1 MNIIPHPGENGRTT
15 MPDQPQEEVV
25 TSYKAFNADLTCTGG
40 DKPFQYEVG
49 KTYEM
54 KGPIKACD
62 RGFHACEYPL
72 NVFDYY
78 PPAGS
83 RFALVEQGGKI
94 SREGSDTK
102 LASSRITIKAEIGLA
117 GLIKAAIEYTFSRAK
132 PEGETATGTRGA
144 ASATGDQGAA
154 SATGY
159 QGAASATGYQGA
171 ASATGYQGA
180 ASATGT
186 RGAASAT
193 GDQGAASATGDQ
205 GAASATGYQGA
216 ASATGYQGAASATG
230 YQGAASATG
239 YQGAASATGDQ
250 GAASATGT
258 RGAASAT
265 GYQGAAMAC
274 GYAGKAMGALGN
286 ALFLVYRDDDYVIR
300 KAAAAIVGENGI
312 KPDTWYSLSAEGEFI
327 EA

>member
-1 MNIIPHPGENGRTT
+1 MS
-15 MPDQPQEEVV
+15 DQPQEEVV

-132 PEGETATGTRGA
+132 PEGETATG
-144 ASATGDQGAA
+144 D
-154 SATGY
+154 
-159 QGAASATGYQGA
+159 
-171 ASATGYQGA
+171 QGA

-193 GDQGAASATGDQ
+193 GD
-205 GAASATGYQGA
+205 
-216 ASATGYQGAASATG
+216 
-230 YQGAASATG
+230 
-239 YQGAASATGDQ
+239 
-250 GAASATGT
+250 
-258 RGAASAT
+258 
-265 GYQGAAMAC
+265 QGAAMAC

>member
-1 MNIIPHPGENGRTT
+1 MA
-15 MPDQPQEEVV
+15 DQPQEEVV

-54 KGPIKACD
+54 KGSIKACD

-102 LASSRITIKAEIGLA
+102 LASSRITIKAEIGIA

-132 PEGETATGTRGA
+132 PEGETATG
-144 ASATGDQGAA
+144 
-154 SATGY
+154 Y
-159 QGAASATGYQGA
+159 QGAASAA
-171 ASATGYQGA
+171 
-180 ASATGT
+180 
-186 RGAASAT
+186 
-193 GDQGAASATGDQ
+193 GD
-205 GAASATGYQGA
+205 
-216 ASATGYQGAASATG
+216 
-230 YQGAASATG
+230 
-239 YQGAASATGDQ
+239 
-250 GAASATGT
+250 

-286 ALFLVYRDDDYVIR
+286 ALFLVYRDDGYVIR
-300 KAAAAIVGENGI
+300 KVGAAIVGENGI
-312 KPDTWYSLSAEGEFI
+312 KPDTWYLLSAEGEFI

>member
-1 MNIIPHPGENGRTT
+1 MS
-15 MPDQPQEEVV
+15 DQPKEEVV

-54 KGPIKACD
+54 EGKVEACR

-102 LASSRITIKAEIGLA
+102 LASSRITIKAEIGIA

-132 PEGETATGTRGA
+132 PEGETATG
-144 ASATGDQGAA
+144 
-154 SATGY
+154 Y
-159 QGAASATGYQGA
+159 QGAASATGDQGA

-193 GDQGAASATGDQ
+193 G
-205 GAASATGYQGA
+205 
-216 ASATGYQGAASATG
+216 
-230 YQGAASATG
+230 
-239 YQGAASATGDQ
+239 YQGAASATGD
-250 GAASATGT
+250 
-258 RGAASAT
+258 
-265 GYQGAAMAC
+265 QGAAMAC
-274 GYAGKAMGALGN
+274 GYAGKAMGAIGN

>member
-1 MNIIPHPGENGRTT
+1 

-132 PEGETATGTRGA
+132 PEGETATGYRGA
-144 ASATGDQGAA
+144 ASATG
-154 SATGY
+154 Y
-159 QGAASATGYQGA
+159 
-171 ASATGYQGA
+171 
-180 ASATGT
+180 
-186 RGAASAT
+186 R
-193 GDQGAASATGDQ
+193 
-205 GAASATGYQGA
+205 
-216 ASATGYQGAASATG
+216 GAASATG

-250 GAASATGT
+250 GAASATGD
-258 RGAASAT
+258 
-265 GYQGAAMAC
+265 QGAAMAC

>member
-1 MNIIPHPGENGRTT
+1 MA
-15 MPDQPQEEVV
+15 DQPQEEVV

-40 DKPFQYEVG
+40 DKPFQYEIG
-49 KTYEM
+49 NTYEM

-102 LASSRITIKAEIGLA
+102 LASSRITIKAEIGIA

-132 PEGETATGTRGA
+132 PEGETATGYRGA
-144 ASATGDQGAA
+144 ASATGNH
-154 SATGY
+154 
-159 QGAASATGYQGA
+159 
-171 ASATGYQGA
+171 
-180 ASATGT
+180 
-186 RGAASAT
+186 GAASAT

-205 GAASATGYQGA
+205 GAASATGYR
-216 ASATGYQGAASATG
+216 GAASATG

-250 GAASATGT
+250 GAASATGYQGAASAT
-258 RGAASAT
+258 GDQGAASATGYQGAASATGYRGAASAT
-265 GYQGAAMAC
+265 GDQGAAMAC

-300 KAAAAIVGENGI
+300 KVGAAIVGENGI
-312 KPDTWYSLSAEGEFI
+312 KPDTWYSLSAEGEFL

>member
-1 MNIIPHPGENGRTT
+1 MA
-15 MPDQPQEEVV
+15 DQPQEEVV

-102 LASSRITIKAEIGLA
+102 LASSRITIKAEIGIA

-132 PEGETATGTRGA
+132 PEGETATG
-144 ASATGDQGAA
+144 
-154 SATGY
+154 
-159 QGAASATGYQGA
+159 
-171 ASATGYQGA
+171 
-180 ASATGT
+180 
-186 RGAASAT
+186 
-193 GDQGAASATGDQ
+193 
-205 GAASATGYQGA
+205 
-216 ASATGYQGAASATG
+216 
-230 YQGAASATG
+230 

-250 GAASATGT
+250 GAASATG
-258 RGAASAT
+258 
-265 GYQGAAMAC
+265 
-274 GYAGKAMGALGN
+274 
-286 ALFLVYRDDDYVIR
+286 
-300 KAAAAIVGENGI
+300 
-312 KPDTWYSLSAEGEFI
+312 
-327 EA
+327 

>member
-1 MNIIPHPGENGRTT
+1 

-144 ASATGDQGAA
+144 ASATG
-154 SATGY
+154 
-159 QGAASATGYQGA
+159 YQGA

-186 RGAASAT
+186 RVLPLPRATRVLPLPRATRVLPWPAATPAKQWAPS
-193 GDQGAASATGDQ
+193 G
-205 GAASATGYQGA
+205 
-216 ASATGYQGAASATG
+216 
-230 YQGAASATG
+230 
-239 YQGAASATGDQ
+239 
-250 GAASATGT
+250 
-258 RGAASAT
+258 
-265 GYQGAAMAC
+265 M
-274 GYAGKAMGALGN
+274 
-286 ALFLVYRDDDYVIR
+286 LFF
-300 KAAAAIVGENGI
+300 
-312 KPDTWYSLSAEGEFI
+312 SCI
-327 EA
+327 ETMTM